1 METGVCEY
9 DNVSTEAWLML
20 LLHSA
25 SSSIERH
32 SDWVVNQDAVY
43 SEVTPVEVANDGISP
58 STSSGGTFHE
68 RGEMMLLEW
77 GHGDL
82 NGDVSI
88 QGAPPEE
95 YALLR
100 RHGEYWIPDQMLG
113 ESNAH
118 GVMNR

>member
-25 SSSIERH
+25 SSSVERH
-32 SDWVVNQDAVY
+32 SDWVVNQDAVHP
-43 SEVTPVEVANDGISP
+43 EVAPVEVANDGIGP

-68 RGEMMLLEW
+68 RGEMMPLEW

-82 NGDVSI
+82 NGNISI
-88 QGAPPEE
+88 QGALPEE
-95 YALLR
+95 YALPH
-100 RHGEYWIPDQMLG
+100 RHGKYWIPDQMLG
-113 ESNAH
+113 ESNTH